1 MNIQAFSNT
10 GAAFATK
17 ELIDLHFRDETPI
30 VKIKD
35 DINNYL
41 WKGNAAADKF
51 AESEFSF

>member
-41 WKGNAAADKF
+41 WKGNAAADIC
-51 AESEFSF
+51 